1 MVNIGSSAVHG
12 KLFLVLTISKN
23 LRTFMSAD
31 CQTVVE
37 CIGYARAKLKRQHKA
52 YK

>member
-31 CQTVVE
+31 GQTVE
-37 CIGYARAKLKRQHKA
+37 CIDYARAKLKQH
-52 YK
+52 